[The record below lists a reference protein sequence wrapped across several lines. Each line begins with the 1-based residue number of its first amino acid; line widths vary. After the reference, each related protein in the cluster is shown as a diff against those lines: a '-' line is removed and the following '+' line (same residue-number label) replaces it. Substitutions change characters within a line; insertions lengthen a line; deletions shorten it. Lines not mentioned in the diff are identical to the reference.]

1 MSYSGPEAQ
10 LEKWMAELGESR
22 YSQRQQEA
30 YDKKREGTAGA
41 TRRLVAHALDSMTEG
56 LEEYLRTKRKS
67 GKRLKSHPL
76 ILTVGAEV
84 ASLITCRVVLDQVS
98 RKVEYHQL
106 VRSIGK
112 GIQDEARWKHY
123 RKEQGPLFRKLIK
136 KLTPLGKKVLIP
148 KLRSAIE
155 AKGVTFAPWTIEERV
170 QVGATLIEMFI
181 ATTGL
186 VEITKG
192 FSWDKPKY
200 GKGRLWPRTEKLV
213 GATEETVKWLKR
225 SHEQHAAAMPVH
237 LPMVDKPIEWVG
249 LRGGGYATDF
259 FVQRPLIRCSLPK
272 HKDFYSEIAQ
282 PVLNAVNKVQDVAW
296 SINEDVLEVMG
307 HFWENN
313 IDAAGMGYANSE
325 PIPPKGVLDTEEKLK
340 AWKLKA
346 HLTHRRNHLTRSRR
360 LLTGRVIW
368 VAKQFLTKTFYFP
381 QQLDSR
387 GRMYP
392 RPYALQPQGDDQS
405 RGLLRFSEGKA
416 LGSGAG
422 LMWFCIHGANT
433 FGTEKGTLA
442 ARELWVV
449 ENQDKILAVFED
461 PLANRWWEEAK
472 EPWQFLAWC
481 LEYGDFRSDPANFVS
496 YLPCQMDGSNN
507 GLQLYSLLLRDK
519 TLAEW
524 TNVAP
529 TKEPEDIYL
538 RVGEILKGMLEA
550 DEDPLAK
557 EWLALFDGKI
567 PRDLCKRPVM
577 TLVYGVTLWSSTTYV
592 LGWYEDLHDVS
603 GDHPMGQTHRQKC
616 KYLATKLWAATKQAV
631 SSAVVA
637 MDWLRKVSDICSQN
651 DVPLYWT
658 APSGF
663 QVFQEYTKYKR
674 QSVKTTLGD
683 SSLRFCKIRK
693 HNDEISSRAQRQGFP
708 PNFVHS
714 LDAAIMTEVVN
725 RMTAPVNIIHDSFG
739 THAVDCEELAMTI
752 RQVIS
757 EIFSED
763 LLTKLAQELILR
775 LPEGVTL
782 PPTPPLG
789 DFNPTAI
796 LQATYSYA

>member
-1 MSYSGPEAQ
+1 
-10 LEKWMAELGESR
+10 
-22 YSQRQQEA
+22 
-30 YDKKREGTAGA
+30 
-41 TRRLVAHALDSMTEG
+41 MT
-56 LEEYLRTKRKS
+56 
-67 GKRLKSHPL
+67 
-76 ILTVGAEV
+76 
-84 ASLITCRVVLDQVS
+84 
-98 RKVEYHQL
+98 
-106 VRSIGK
+106 
-112 GIQDEARWKHY
+112 
-123 RKEQGPLFRKLIK
+123 
-136 KLTPLGKKVLIP
+136 
-148 KLRSAIE
+148 
-155 AKGVTFAPWTIEERV
+155 
-170 QVGATLIEMFI
+170 
-181 ATTGL
+181 
-186 VEITKG
+186 
-192 FSWDKPKY
+192 
-200 GKGRLWPRTEKLV
+200 
-213 GATEETVKWLKR
+213 
-225 SHEQHAAAMPVH
+225 
-237 LPMVDKPIEWVG
+237 
-249 LRGGGYATDF
+249 
-259 FVQRPLIRCSLPK
+259 
-272 HKDFYSEIAQ
+272 
-282 PVLNAVNKVQDVAW
+282 
-296 SINEDVLEVMG
+296 
-307 HFWENN
+307 
-313 IDAAGMGYANSE
+313 
-325 PIPPKGVLDTEEKLK
+325 
-340 AWKLKA
+340 
-346 HLTHRRNHLTRSRR
+346 
-360 LLTGRVIW
+360 
-368 VAKQFLTKTFYFP
+368 
-381 QQLDSR
+381 
-387 GRMYP
+387 
-392 RPYALQPQGDDQS
+392 
-405 RGLLRFSEGKA
+405 
-416 LGSGAG
+416 
-422 LMWFCIHGANT
+422 
-433 FGTEKGTLA
+433 
-442 ARELWVV
+442 
-449 ENQDKILAVFED
+449 
-461 PLANRWWEEAK
+461 NRWWEEAK

-481 LEYGDFRSDPANFVS
+481 LEYGAWLGDKTTLC

-507 GLQLYSLLLRDK
+507 GLQLYSLLLRDS

-529 TKEPEDIYL
+529 TEEPEDIYM

-557 EWLALFDGKI
+557 EWLTLFDGKI

-637 MDWLRKVSDICSQN
+637 MDWLRKVSDICSQH

-663 QVFQEYTKYKR
+663 QVFQEYTKYKK

-725 RMTAPVNIIHDSFG
+725 RMEAPVNIIHDSFG
-739 THAVDCEELAMTI
+739 THAVDCEELAATI
-752 RQVIS
+752 REVIS